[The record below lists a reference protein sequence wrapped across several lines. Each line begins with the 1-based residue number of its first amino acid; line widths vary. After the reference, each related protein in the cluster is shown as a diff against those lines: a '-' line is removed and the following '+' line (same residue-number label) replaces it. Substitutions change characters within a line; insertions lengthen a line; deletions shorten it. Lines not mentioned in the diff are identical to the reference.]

1 MKSVMISI
9 KPKWCELIA
18 NGEKTIEV
26 RKTKPKLNTP
36 FKCYIYCTKPSKK
49 YQTVAGS
56 MVLNDDELFKLPNG
70 EIKYGNSIE
79 LIAYDNY
86 STDNFLNGKIIG
98 EFICDKITSFSFDTY
113 YHTLTNRH
121 GGHNVSLGAF
131 SGQELYSKSCLSFA
145 DIYEYIGERYGY
157 AWHISNLK
165 IYDEPK
171 ELSDFTRLRETKFG
185 YEPVKIERPPQS
197 WCYVEGIV
205 YCKDCKHLMFSDC
218 YAECGKAYKG
228 IVSIDDFC
236 DKGELR

>member
-1 MKSVMISI
+1 MECVLISI
-9 KPKWCELIA
+9 KPKWCELTA

-86 STDNFLNGKIIG
+86 SKDNFLNGKIIG

-113 YHTLTNRH
+113 YHTLTHRH
-121 GGHNVSLGAF
+121 GGYNVSLGAF
-131 SGQELYSKSCLSFA
+131 SEQELYSKSCLSFA

-171 ELSDFTRLRETKFG
+171 ELGEFKKINRECWYADLGLAKRDCLECKNG
-185 YEPVKIERPPQS
+185 ECYVSRPPQS
-197 WCYVEGIV
+197 WCYVEEV
-205 YCKDCKHLMFSDC
+205 KK
-218 YAECGKAYKG
+218 
-228 IVSIDDFC
+228 
-236 DKGELR
+236 